1 MQVSL
6 VHEDPE
12 IVSHW
17 CSLVG
22 GSVPTRGR
30 PRRLLVFINPHGG
43 RGQAPALFYNTILP
57 LFSLAG
63 IETKVGDFTSKISPS
78 YRTFL
83 CIEVKKMPLFLY
95 NFLFLP
101 VFLVVLMHLRIGLC
115 IIFYFAFKLYFG
127 PKYGKDH
134 LSIGLGDPESG
145 LRTSS
150 LAECK
155 SRFSKP
161 EFS

>member
-1 MQVSL
+1 MPTYPDEDPQTQPYHCRVCEQVSL

-43 RGQAPALFYNTILP
+43 RGHAPALFYNTILP

-63 IETKVGDFTSKISPS
+63 IETKVGGFTSKEI
-78 YRTFL
+78 
-83 CIEVKKMPLFLY
+83 
-95 NFLFLP
+95 
-101 VFLVVLMHLRIGLC
+101 
-115 IIFYFAFKLYFG
+115 A
-127 PKYGKDH
+127 
-134 LSIGLGDPESG
+134 
-145 LRTSS
+145 
-150 LAECK
+150 
-155 SRFSKP
+155 
-161 EFS
+161 

>member
-1 MQVSL
+1 M
-6 VHEDPE
+6 HEDPE

-63 IETKVGDFTSKISPS
+63 IETKVGGFYPKRNRLHTFTLRFFYYPPLYASKTK
-78 YRTFL
+78 RW
-83 CIEVKKMPLFLY
+83 
-95 NFLFLP
+95 
-101 VFLVVLMHLRIGLC
+101 
-115 IIFYFAFKLYFG
+115 LYFCQIFSYF
-127 PKYGKDH
+127 PFLLWFYGRIRFVCALFHALKCVLEVGLADPDSGH
-134 LSIGLGDPESG
+134 LDPAG
-145 LRTSS
+145 GS
-150 LAECK
+150 LFK
-155 SRFSKP
+155 T
-161 EFS
+161 

>member
-63 IETKVGDFTSKISPS
+63 IETKVGGLLSQKKSPS
-78 YRTFL
+78 YIFNPPRPSVPRRQKVAS
-83 CIEVKKMPLFLY
+83 ISVKFSLFQ
-95 NFLFLP
+95 F
-101 VFLVVLMHLRIGLC
+101 FLV
-115 IIFYFAFKLYFG
+115 F
-127 PKYGKDH
+127 
-134 LSIGLGDPESG
+134 
-145 LRTSS
+145 
-150 LAECK
+150 
-155 SRFSKP
+155 
-161 EFS
+161 